1 MRPLCLLL
9 AASLLTA
16 HAAQVPVPTPTGGI
30 PAGATV
36 ARHEGP
42 DLTVQ
47 TTAPAR
53 EGLLSGL
60 RVTSGTVTRTFP
72 AWRTLSN
79 PTFWPGLSVTDLNG
93 DARPEVLVTLMTDEG
108 TGVAVYDAR
117 VLTLPDLREWPVT
130 PPLPH
135 LRQQVRFG
143 TGSLTLPDRTVKL
156 PARPGVPRSV
166 AARIGDQVRWT
177 VQGGQLTALVEV
189 QRDWAFTGR
198 LVLTYRAQGGRLIPD
213 RIRFDHAPL
222 DADPLA

>member
-42 DLTVQ
+42 AVTVQ

-53 EGLLSGL
+53 EGWLTGL
-60 RVTSGTVTRTFP
+60 RVTAGTVTRTFP
-72 AWRTLSN
+72 AWRTISN

-93 DARPEVLVTLMTDEG
+93 DAQPEVLVTLMTDEG

-117 VLTLPDLREWPVT
+117 VLSLPDLHEWPVT
-130 PPLPH
+130 PPVPY
-135 LRQQVRFG
+135 LRQQVRLG
-143 TGSLTLPDRTVKL
+143 SRSLTLPGRSVKL
-156 PARPGVPRSV
+156 PPLPGLRGE

-177 VQGGQLTALVEV
+177 VQEGSLTALVEV
-189 QRDWAFTGR
+189 QRAWAFTGR
-198 LVLTYRAQGGRLIPD
+198 LVLTYRAQNGRLIPD
-213 RIRFDHAPL
+213 QIRFDPT
-222 DADPLA
+222 PPE

>member
-9 AASLLTA
+9 AASLLPA

-42 DLTVQ
+42 NLTVQ

-53 EGLLSGL
+53 EGWLTGL
-60 RVTSGTVTRTFP
+60 RVTAGGTTRTFP
-72 AWRTLSN
+72 AWRTISN
-79 PTFWPGLSVTDLNG
+79 PTFWPGLSVTDLGG

-117 VLTLPDLREWPVT
+117 VLSLPDLREWPVT
-130 PPLPH
+130 PPVPY

-143 TGSLTLPDRTVKL
+143 SNTLTLPGRSVKL
-156 PARPGVPRSV
+156 PHCRACVARRPASAIRSAGPCRG
-166 AARIGDQVRWT
+166 AA
-177 VQGGQLTALVEV
+177 
-189 QRDWAFTGR
+189 
-198 LVLTYRAQGGRLIPD
+198 
-213 RIRFDHAPL
+213 
-222 DADPLA
+222 

>member
-117 VLTLPDLREWPVT
+117 VLTLPD
-130 PPLPH
+130 
-135 LRQQVRFG
+135 
-143 TGSLTLPDRTVKL
+143 RTVKL

-213 RIRFDHAPL
+213 RIRFDPTPL
-222 DADPLA
+222 DADPLE

>member
-1 MRPLCLLL
+1 MRPLYLLL

-60 RVTSGTVTRTFP
+60 RVTAGLVTRTFP
-72 AWRTLSN
+72 TWRTLSN
-79 PTFWPGLSVTDLNG
+79 PTFWPGLSVTDLTG
-93 DARPEVLVTLMTDEG
+93 DAQPEVLVALMTDEG
-108 TGVAVYDAR
+108 TGVAVFDAR
-117 VLTLPDLREWPVT
+117 VLGLPDLREWPVT
-130 PPLPH
+130 PPVPY
-135 LRQQVRFG
+135 LRQQVRLG
-143 TGSLTLPDRTVKL
+143 THSLTLPGRSVKL
-156 PARPGVPRSV
+156 PPLPGLRGE

-177 VQGGQLTALVEV
+177 VQEGRLTALVEV
-189 QRDWAFTGR
+189 QRGWAFTGR

-213 RIRFDHAPL
+213 RVRFDPTPL
-222 DADPLA
+222 DELLE

>member
-1 MRPLCLLL
+1 MRRLCLLL
-9 AASLLTA
+9 AASLLHA

-42 DLTVQ
+42 NLTVQ

-60 RVTSGTVTRTFP
+60 RVTAGTVTRTFP

-79 PTFWPGLSVTDLNG
+79 PTFWPGLIVTDVGG
-93 DARPEVLVTLMTDEG
+93 DRQPELLVTLMTDEG

-130 PPLPH
+130 PPLPY

-143 TGSLTLPDRTVKL
+143 TGSLILPDRTVKL
-156 PARPGVPRSV
+156 PALPGVPRTE

-177 VQGGQLTALVEV
+177 VQGGHLTALVEV

-198 LVLTYRAQGGRLIPD
+198 LVLTYRAQARRLIPD
-213 RIRFDHAPL
+213 QIRFDPTPL
-222 DADPLA
+222 DAGPLE

>member
-1 MRPLCLLL
+1 M
-9 AASLLTA
+9 
-16 HAAQVPVPTPTGGI
+16 
-30 PAGATV
+30 
-36 ARHEGP
+36 
-42 DLTVQ
+42 Q

-53 EGLLSGL
+53 QGLLIGL

-117 VLTLPDLREWPVT
+117 ILSLPDLREWPVT
-130 PPLPH
+130 PPIPY

-143 TGSLTLPDRTVKL
+143 ANSLTLPGRSVKL
-156 PARPGVPRSV
+156 PPLPGLRGE

-177 VQGGQLTALVEV
+177 VQRGRLTALVEV
-189 QRDWAFTGR
+189 QRAWAFTGR

-213 RIRFDHAPL
+213 RVHFDPTPL
-222 DADPLA
+222 DAGPLE

>member
-1 MRPLCLLL
+1 MRRLCLLL
-9 AASLLTA
+9 AASLLPA

-42 DLTVQ
+42 NLTVQ
-47 TTAPAR
+47 TVAPAR

-60 RVTSGTVTRTFP
+60 RVTAGTVTRTFP

-79 PTFWPGLSVTDLNG
+79 PTFWPGLSVTDLSG

-117 VLTLPDLREWPVT
+117 VLSLPDLREWPVT
-130 PPLPH
+130 PPVPY

-143 TGSLTLPDRTVKL
+143 ANTLTLPGRSVKL
-156 PARPGVPRSV
+156 PPLPGVRGE

-177 VQGGQLTALVEV
+177 VQGGHLTALIEV

-198 LVLTYRAQGGRLIPD
+198 LVLTYRAQAGRLIPD
-213 RIRFDHAPL
+213 QIRFDPTPL
-222 DADPLA
+222 DAGPLE

>member
-1 MRPLCLLL
+1 MRRLCLLL
-9 AASLLTA
+9 AASLLPA
-16 HAAQVPVPTPTGGI
+16 HAAQVPVPTPAGGI

-42 DLTVQ
+42 NLTVQ

-60 RVTSGTVTRTFP
+60 RVTAGTVTRTFP

-79 PTFWPGLSVTDLNG
+79 PTFWPGLSVTDVGG
-93 DARPEVLVTLMTDEG
+93 DRQPELLVTLMTDEG

-130 PPLPH
+130 PPLPY

-143 TGSLTLPDRTVKL
+143 TGSLILPDRTVKL
-156 PARPGVPRSV
+156 PALPGVPRTE

-177 VQGGQLTALVEV
+177 VQGGHLTALVEV

-198 LVLTYRAQGGRLIPD
+198 LVLTYRAQAGRLIPD
-213 RIRFDHAPL
+213 QIRFDPTPL
-222 DADPLA
+222 E

>member
-1 MRPLCLLL
+1 MRRLCLLL
-9 AASLLTA
+9 AASLLPA

-42 DLTVQ
+42 NLTVQ

-60 RVTSGTVTRTFP
+60 RVTAGTVTRTFP

-79 PTFWPGLSVTDLNG
+79 PTFWPGLTVTDVGG
-93 DARPEVLVTLMTDEG
+93 DRQPELLVTLMTDEG

-130 PPLPH
+130 PPLPY

-143 TGSLTLPDRTVKL
+143 TGSLILPDRTVKL
-156 PARPGVPRSV
+156 PALPGVPRTG

-177 VQGGQLTALVEV
+177 VQGGHLTALVEV

-213 RIRFDHAPL
+213 QIRFDPTPL
-222 DADPLA
+222 DADPLE

>member
-1 MRPLCLLL
+1 MRPLYLPL

-16 HAAQVPVPTPTGGI
+16 QAAQVPVPTPTGGI

-42 DLTVQ
+42 AVTVQ

-53 EGLLSGL
+53 AGWLTGL
-60 RVTSGTVTRTFP
+60 RVTAAGTTRTFP
-72 AWRTLSN
+72 AWRTISN

-93 DARPEVLVTLMTDEG
+93 DGAPEVLVTLMTDEG
-108 TGVAVYDAR
+108 TGVAVFDAR
-117 VLTLPDLREWPVT
+117 VLSLPDLREWPVT
-130 PPLPH
+130 PPVPY

-143 TGSLTLPDRTVKL
+143 PNTLTLP
-156 PARPGVPRSV
+156 GRSV
-166 AARIGDQVRWT
+166 NLPPLPGLRGEAARIGDQVRWA

-189 QRDWAFTGR
+189 QRAWAFTGR

-213 RIRFDHAPL
+213 RVRFDPTPL
-222 DADPLA
+222 DAGPLE

>member
-1 MRPLCLLL
+1 MRRLCLLL
-9 AASLLTA
+9 AASLLPA

-36 ARHEGP
+36 ARHEWP
-42 DLTVQ
+42 AVTVQ

-53 EGLLSGL
+53 QGWLTGL
-60 RVTSGTVTRTFP
+60 RVTAGGTTRTFP
-72 AWRTLSN
+72 AWRTISN

-130 PPLPH
+130 PPVPY

-143 TGSLTLPDRTVKL
+143 ANSLTLPGRSVKL
-156 PARPGVPRSV
+156 PPLPGVPRTE
-166 AARIGDQVRWT
+166 AARVGDQVRWT

-189 QRDWAFTGR
+189 QRAWAFTGR
-198 LVLTYRAQGGRLIPD
+198 LVLTYRAQAGRLIPD
-213 RIRFDHAPL
+213 RVRFDPTPL
-222 DADPLA
+222 DELPE

>member
-1 MRPLCLLL
+1 MRPLYLLL

-42 DLTVQ
+42 AVTVQ

-53 EGLLSGL
+53 AGWLTGL
-60 RVTSGTVTRTFP
+60 RVTAAGTTRTFP
-72 AWRTLSN
+72 AWRTISN
-79 PTFWPGLSVTDLNG
+79 PTFWPGLIVTDLTG

-117 VLTLPDLREWPVT
+117 ILSLPDLREWPVT
-130 PPLPH
+130 PPIPY

-143 TGSLTLPDRTVKL
+143 ANSLTLPGRSVKL
-156 PARPGVPRSV
+156 PPLPGLRGE

-177 VQGGQLTALVEV
+177 VQRGRLTALVEV
-189 QRDWAFTGR
+189 QRAWAFTGR

-213 RIRFDHAPL
+213 RVHFDPTPL
-222 DADPLA
+222 DAGPLE

>member
-1 MRPLCLLL
+1 MRRLCLLL
-9 AASLLTA
+9 AASLLPA

-42 DLTVQ
+42 NLTVQ

-60 RVTSGTVTRTFP
+60 RVTAGTVTRTFP

-79 PTFWPGLSVTDLNG
+79 PTFWPGLSVTNVGG
-93 DARPEVLVTLMTDEG
+93 DRQPELLVTLMTDEG

-130 PPLPH
+130 PPLPY

-143 TGSLTLPDRTVKL
+143 TGSLILPDRTVKL
-156 PARPGVPRSV
+156 PALPGVPRTE

-177 VQGGQLTALVEV
+177 VQGGHLTALVEV

-198 LVLTYRAQGGRLIPD
+198 LILTYRTQAGRLIPD
-213 RIRFDHAPL
+213 QIRFDPTPL
-222 DADPLA
+222 E

>member
-1 MRPLCLLL
+1 MRPLYLLL

-60 RVTSGTVTRTFP
+60 RVTAGPVTRTFP
-72 AWRTLSN
+72 TWRTLSN
-79 PTFWPGLSVTDLNG
+79 PTFWPGLSVTDLTG
-93 DARPEVLVTLMTDEG
+93 DAQPEVLVALMTDEG
-108 TGVAVYDAR
+108 TGVAVFDAR
-117 VLTLPDLREWPVT
+117 VLGLPDLREWPVT
-130 PPLPH
+130 PPVPY
-135 LRQQVRFG
+135 LRQQVRLG
-143 TGSLTLPDRTVKL
+143 THSLTLPGRSVKL
-156 PARPGVPRSV
+156 PPLPGLRGE
-166 AARIGDQVRWT
+166 AARIGDQVRWA

-189 QRDWAFTGR
+189 QRAWAFTGR

-213 RIRFDHAPL
+213 RVRFDPTPL
-222 DADPLA
+222 DAGPLE